1 VNARETNHRSIP
13 LFHPQLLEY
22 VNILFVFVLYQDEHS
37 LPPISIPILTVSG
50 SAFTTSSTKYH
61 GNSIRLSVQCGPR
74 RCADGGMGG
83 MVAIRKMKYPG
94 TKQNCRKRDGLK
106 ELEVAGVSGDAL
118 ML

>member
-1 VNARETNHRSIP
+1 
-13 LFHPQLLEY
+13 
-22 VNILFVFVLYQDEHS
+22 
-37 LPPISIPILTVSG
+37 
-50 SAFTTSSTKYH
+50 
-61 GNSIRLSVQCGPR
+61 
-74 RCADGGMGG
+74 MGG